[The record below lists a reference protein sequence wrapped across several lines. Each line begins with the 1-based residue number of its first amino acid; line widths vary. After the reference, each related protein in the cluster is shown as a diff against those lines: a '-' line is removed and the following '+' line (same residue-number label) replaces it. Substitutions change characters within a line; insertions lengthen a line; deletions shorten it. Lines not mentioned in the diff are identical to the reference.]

1 MQGLKKSA
9 IVEDP
14 VVPLQWQE
22 VGQVDQLYVYPVK
35 SFSPVAVPS
44 ISTGE
49 NAARAKDMVDRQFIV
64 LDRKGKQ
71 ATGRR
76 WPHMTLV
83 KPEVLGRTLTLA
95 YPGMDSIDVALPQT
109 EGGDVDSE
117 GKLVKVDV
125 FGDLCKGLD
134 LGDKVGEWVSEVILG
149 DAQGGMRLVY
159 HSSGESSR
167 PDKRPNLVVSPML
180 KTKDKPYFA
189 DAFPYLMLSRPSLS
203 ELNALLEK
211 EGVDLEVEE
220 KRFRPNIF
228 IDGPFPAFEEDK
240 WPWVKIGEV
249 VFRHSQLCDRCDF
262 TQVDPALGDKHAGG
276 EPLKTLRKYR
286 CTQDPEE
293 KKVFGSSPFFG
304 VNISVEE
311 AGEVKVGDKV
321 FIGKSS

>member
-14 VVPLQWQE
+14 VVPLRWQQ
-22 VGQVDQLYVYPVK
+22 VGRVEQLYVYPVK

-44 ISTGE
+44 FSTGA
-49 NAARAKDMVDRQFIV
+49 NAARSKDMVDRQFIV

-83 KPEVLGRTLTLA
+83 KPEVLGRTLSLS
-95 YPGMDSIDVALPQT
+95 YPGMDSIDVALPKT
-109 EGGDVDSE
+109 EGGDLGAE
-117 GKLVKVDV
+117 GKVVTVDV

-134 LGDKVGEWVSEVILG
+134 LGDEVGEWVSEVILG

-159 HSSGESSR
+159 HSSLKSSR
-167 PDKRPNLVVSPML
+167 PDKKPNLAVSPML

-203 ELNALLEK
+203 ELNALLER
-211 EGVDLEVEE
+211 EGVELEVEE

-228 IDGPFPAFEEDK
+228 IDGAFPAFAEDK

-262 TQVDPALGDKHAGG
+262 TQVDPALGDKHSGG

-304 VNISVEE
+304 VNLSVEE
-311 AGEVKVGDKV
+311 AGEVKLGDKV
-321 FIGKSS
+321 FIGKSA

>member
-1 MQGLKKSA
+1 MPGLKKSA

-14 VVPLQWQE
+14 LVPLHWQE

-35 SFSPVAVPS
+35 SFAPVAVPS
-44 ISTGE
+44 FSTGAS
-49 NAARAKDMVDRQFIV
+49 AARAQDMVDRQFIV
-64 LDRKGKQ
+64 VDRKGKQ

-83 KPEVLGRTLTLA
+83 KPEVLGQTLTLA
-95 YPGMDSIDVALPQT
+95 YPGMDSINVSLPET
-109 EGGDVDSE
+109 EGGDV
-117 GKLVKVDV
+117 KMVNVDV
-125 FGDLCKGLD
+125 FGDLCKGFD

-149 DAQGGMRLVY
+149 DAEGGMRILY
-159 HSSGESSR
+159 HSSGESTR
-167 PDKRPNLVVSPML
+167 PDKKPNLVVSPML
-180 KTKDKPYFA
+180 RTKDKPYFA
-189 DAFPYLMLSRPSLS
+189 DAFPYLMLSRPSLL
-203 ELNALLEK
+203 ELNTLLEK
-211 EGVDLEVEE
+211 EGVDMEVEE

-228 IDGPFPAFEEDK
+228 IDGPFPAFAEDK
-240 WPWVKIGEV
+240 WAWVKIGDV

-262 TQVDPALGDKHAGG
+262 TQVDPALGDKHSGG

-286 CTQDPEE
+286 CTQDAEE